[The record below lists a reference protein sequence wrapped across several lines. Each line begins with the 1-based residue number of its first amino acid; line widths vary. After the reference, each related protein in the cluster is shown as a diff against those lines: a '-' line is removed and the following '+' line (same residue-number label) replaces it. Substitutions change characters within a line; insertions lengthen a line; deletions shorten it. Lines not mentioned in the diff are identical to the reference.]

1 MNKLQ
6 WLIATFF
13 VAVFI
18 SLIIILVILVNKRGR
33 KCSSSA
39 AAAASSSLILRESF
53 FGSGFMGSDN
63 NNESKTDYNVSY
75 LATLEKD
82 RNDGNHF
89 PFRYTQDE
97 KNQILPLVFVTAFF
111 RDDVERARYQEYID
125 NGIKVVGVTAY
136 KTFPK
141 PITDVSGDS
150 ETPNDPFDYY
160 NKIQNWFSCFKN
172 PEDYGLNP
180 EYHRLVD
187 ISESDFYD
195 AEDESMRREK
205 KYDLVY
211 VCLGDTEGCPMDG
224 WNAINR
230 NYKLALACFPIL
242 IQEMGLRMLVIGRE
256 NCGLEKLYGD
266 RITVLGFL
274 PYHEFQD
281 KLRESRALFVPNIY
295 DASPRVVAESLIKG
309 LPVLMNRSIV
319 CGSKYVVPETGE
331 LFTDDND
338 IRHHAQKLV
347 ARLPSMDTAAWW
359 KRNYSRASAGKKMR
373 DAVAGWYPGGA
384 FDDIKEIYFR

>member
-13 VAVFI
+13 LAVFI

-39 AAAASSSLILRESF
+39 AAATAASSSLILRESF

-141 PITDVSGDS
+141 PITDVSG
-150 ETPNDPFDYY
+150 
-160 NKIQNWFSCFKN
+160 
-172 PEDYGLNP
+172 
-180 EYHRLVD
+180 
-187 ISESDFYD
+187 
-195 AEDESMRREK
+195 
-205 KYDLVY
+205 
-211 VCLGDTEGCPMDG
+211 
-224 WNAINR
+224 
-230 NYKLALACFPIL
+230 
-242 IQEMGLRMLVIGRE
+242 
-256 NCGLEKLYGD
+256 
-266 RITVLGFL
+266 
-274 PYHEFQD
+274 
-281 KLRESRALFVPNIY
+281 
-295 DASPRVVAESLIKG
+295 
-309 LPVLMNRSIV
+309 
-319 CGSKYVVPETGE
+319 
-331 LFTDDND
+331 
-338 IRHHAQKLV
+338 
-347 ARLPSMDTAAWW
+347 
-359 KRNYSRASAGKKMR
+359 
-373 DAVAGWYPGGA
+373 
-384 FDDIKEIYFR
+384 